1 MLVLYINVTMV
12 NYMQDE
18 RKKELSKRRKVQED
32 FTNVVTKI
40 FEVSLDTHEL
50 SEEEKN
56 NIEVLAIMAKKLA
69 SLMGLQP
76 EVCDRIYNYT
86 KVHIENK
93 VDFNSNQYDNEE
105 ERFEALSKQTELG
118 STLISRLQLQRKAE
132 DIIRATFEESADDN
146 FVSKMRDIQSNMES
160 QIILI
165 CDIYVS
171 MRSVKSY
178 KKAYP
183 HKLTMNYLENH
194 FKIYFDPVIFDRFVR
209 FSNDFEEI
217 YNEM

>member
-1 MLVLYINVTMV
+1 M
-12 NYMQDE
+12 
-18 RKKELSKRRKVQED
+18 
-32 FTNVVTKI
+32 
-40 FEVSLDTHEL
+40 
-50 SEEEKN
+50 EEKN
-56 NIEVLAIMAKKLA
+56 NIEDLAIMAEKLA

>member
-1 MLVLYINVTMV
+1 
-12 NYMQDE
+12 
-18 RKKELSKRRKVQED
+18 
-32 FTNVVTKI
+32 
-40 FEVSLDTHEL
+40 
-50 SEEEKN
+50 
-56 NIEVLAIMAKKLA
+56 MAKKLA

-86 KVHIENK
+86 KVHIENR

-146 FVSKMRDIQSNMES
+146 FVSKMREIQSNMES

>member
-1 MLVLYINVTMV
+1 
-12 NYMQDE
+12 
-18 RKKELSKRRKVQED
+18 
-32 FTNVVTKI
+32 
-40 FEVSLDTHEL
+40 
-50 SEEEKN
+50 
-56 NIEVLAIMAKKLA
+56 
-69 SLMGLQP
+69 
-76 EVCDRIYNYT
+76 
-86 KVHIENK
+86 
-93 VDFNSNQYDNEE
+93 
-105 ERFEALSKQTELG
+105 
-118 STLISRLQLQRKAE
+118 
-132 DIIRATFEESADDN
+132 
-146 FVSKMRDIQSNMES
+146 MRDIQSNMES